1 MDKLFQNKKIVLII
15 AVIILLMVGSFI
27 VYTSIDNK
35 ENDNIGQI
43 EKENENVDQNISD
56 ESVNNQED
64 ETLNDIKI
72 VDVNS
77 DSRPIA
83 VMVNNLAAA
92 RKYHSGLQ
100 DAYLVYEMIV
110 EGGIT
115 RLMAVFKDKDT
126 AKIGSVRSSRHYYLD
141 YALENDAIYVHYGW
155 SPQAQSDISSLGV
168 KNINGLYDGAFWRE
182 KGLDIAY
189 EHTAYTSIE
198 KIKNVASN
206 KNYSLKTNRD
216 LLLNYTSR
224 ELDLSEKENSKVANS
239 VDIKYSTSVT
249 TNYIYNSEEKIY
261 YRSVN
266 DKAHKDYGTKKQYTA
281 KNIII
286 AYVSNS
292 YISNDS
298 KGRQELNN
306 IGTGNGY
313 YITNGVAVPIT
324 WEKQSRSSQTVYKYK
339 DGAEIVVSDG
349 NTYIQIAPKD
359 SATIK

>member
-1 MDKLFQNKKIVLII
+1 MDNLFKNKKIVAIM
-15 AVIILLMVGSFI
+15 AGIILLLVGVFI
-27 VYTSIDNK
+27 LYTTIDVKKNDGNKEETKDKINETIDNTTG
-35 ENDNIGQI
+35 NIEE
-43 EKENENVDQNISD
+43 EKEEKN
-56 ESVNNQED
+56 
-64 ETLNDIKI
+64 IKI

-83 VMVNNLAAA
+83 VMINNLAVA

-100 DAYLVYEMIV
+100 DAYLVYEIIV

-126 AKIGSVRSSRHYYLD
+126 ERIGSVRSSRHYYLD
-141 YALENDAIYVHYGW
+141 YALENDAIYVHFGW

-168 KNINGLYDGAFWRE
+168 RNINGLYDNAFWRDSN
-182 KGLDIAY
+182 LDIAY

-198 KIKNVASN
+198 KIKKVANS
-206 KNYSLKTNRD
+206 KNYSLKSNKD
-216 LLLNYTSR
+216 LLLNYTAD
-224 ELDLSEKENSKVANS
+224 EIDLSKIENSTVANT
-239 VDIKYSTSVT
+239 VDIKYSNSVT
-249 TNYIYNSEEKIY
+249 TNYIYNGEDKLY

-266 DKAHKDYGTKKQYTA
+266 DKVHKDYVTKKQYTA

-306 IGTGNGY
+306 IGTGTGY
-313 YITNGVAVPIT
+313 YITNGVAVPII
-324 WEKQSRSSQTVYKYK
+324 WEKSSRNSKTVYKYK
-339 DGAEIVVSDG
+339 DGEEIVVSDG
-349 NTYIQIAPKD
+349 NTYIQIAPKN